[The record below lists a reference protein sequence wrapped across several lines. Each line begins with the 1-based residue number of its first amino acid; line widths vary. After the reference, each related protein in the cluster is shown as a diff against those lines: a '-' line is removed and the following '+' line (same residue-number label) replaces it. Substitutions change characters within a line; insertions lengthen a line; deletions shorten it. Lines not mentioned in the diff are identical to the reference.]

1 MATEKMQ
8 KRPHA
13 IMISLHYQGHIT
25 PFVNLALKLGS
36 KGLSVT
42 FVHNEFVHHKL
53 SQSHKINE
61 FNLFPEAC
69 ESGLDIRYTTIS
81 DGFPVEFDR
90 FRHEEEYMESV
101 LRDFPARVD
110 EFVGK
115 MIESNPSLATFL
127 VADTLYSWPATIA
140 KKYNL
145 VNVSFWTQ
153 PALVFSLNYH
163 FELLR
168 ENGHFPCKDNMEEEI
183 NYIPG
188 IESIN
193 TRDLMPYLKEAE
205 MATVSPKIVINSFEG
220 VKKADFILHNTIYEL
235 EPATL
240 SALNKNQSNY
250 AIGPISFSQ
259 NLGKTNP
266 IKCLNLWSD
275 SDCTQWLD
283 SKPPGSV
290 LYISFGSLVEVSK
303 LVIQEIAHG
312 ILLSEVNFIWIVRG
326 GMTDALP
333 NGFEDKMKDKG
344 LIVPWCNQMEVLS
357 NPCIGGFLTHCGWN
371 SIQESIWC
379 RVPMICYPLS
389 YDQPTNRRLVVDVWK
404 IGIDLSDGVPINR
417 EGIAENIRKL
427 MSASTSEGLRTEARK
442 MRDILWNAIENG
454 GSSDINFD
462 QFIKDLKAK
471 LHAMD

>member
-13 IMISLHYQGHIT
+13 IMISLHFQGHIT
-25 PFVNLALKLGS
+25 PFVNLALKIAS

-53 SQSHKINE
+53 SKSHKIHE

-90 FRHEEEYMESV
+90 FLHREEYMESI

-115 MIESNPSLATFL
+115 MIESNPSSATFL

-140 KKYNL
+140 EKYNL
-145 VNVSFWTQ
+145 VNVSFWTE
-153 PALVFSLNYH
+153 PALVFSLDYH
-163 FELLR
+163 LELLR
-168 ENGHFPCKDNMEEEI
+168 QNGHFPCKEEEI

-205 MATVSPKIVINSFEG
+205 MATISPKIVINSFRE

-240 SALNKNQSNY
+240 SALNKNQPNY

-259 NLGKTNP
+259 NLAKANPATN
-266 IKCLNLWSD
+266 LSLWPE
-275 SDCTQWLD
+275 SDCTKWLS

-290 LYISFGSLVEVSK
+290 LYISFGSLVEVSE

-312 ILLSEVNFIWIVRG
+312 ILLSEVNFIWAVRG
-326 GMTDALP
+326 GMTNALP
-333 NGFEDKMKDKG
+333 HGFEDKMKDKG
-344 LIVPWCNQMEVLS
+344 LIVPWCNQIHVLS
-357 NPCIGGFLTHCGWN
+357 NPRIGGFLTHCGWN

-389 YDQPTNRRLVVDVWK
+389 YDQPTNRKLVVDVWK
-404 IGIDLSDGVPINR
+404 IGINLSDGVPINR
-417 EGIAENIRKL
+417 AGIAENVKKF
-427 MSASTSEGLRTEARK
+427 MSASTSKGLRMEARK
-442 MRDILWNAIENG
+442 MKDILRNAIENG

-462 QFIKDLKAK
+462 HFIKDLKAK
-471 LHAMD
+471 L

>member
-13 IMISLHYQGHIT
+13 IMISLHFQGHIT
-25 PFVNLALKLGS
+25 PFVNLALKLAS

-53 SQSHKINE
+53 SKSHKINE
-61 FNLFPEAC
+61 FNLFLEAC

-90 FRHEEEYMESV
+90 FLHREEYMESI

-140 KKYNL
+140 EKYNL
-145 VNVSFWTQ
+145 VNVSFWTE
-153 PALVFSLNYH
+153 PALVFSLDYH
-163 FELLR
+163 LELLR
-168 ENGHFPCKDNMEEEI
+168 QNGHFPCKEEEI

-205 MATVSPKIVINSFEG
+205 MATVAPKIVINSFRE

-240 SALNKNQSNY
+240 SALNKNQPNY

-259 NLGKTNP
+259 NLAKANPATN
-266 IKCLNLWSD
+266 LSLWPE
-275 SDCTQWLD
+275 SDCTEWLS
-283 SKPPGSV
+283 SKHPGSV
-290 LYISFGSLVEVSK
+290 LYISFGSLVEVSEV
-303 LVIQEIAHG
+303 VIQEIAHG
-312 ILLSEVNFIWIVRG
+312 ILLSEVNFIWAVRG
-326 GMTDALP
+326 GMTNALP
-333 NGFEDKMKDKG
+333 HGFEDKMKDKG
-344 LIVPWCNQMEVLS
+344 LIVPWCNQIQVLS
-357 NPCIGGFLTHCGWN
+357 NPRIGGFLTHCGWN

-389 YDQPTNRRLVVDVWK
+389 YDQPTNRKLVVDVWK
-404 IGIDLSDGVPINR
+404 IGINLSDGVPINR
-417 EGIAENIRKL
+417 AGIAENVRKF
-427 MSASTSEGLRTEARK
+427 MSASTSKGLRMAARK
-442 MRDILWNAIENG
+442 MKDILWNAIKNG

-462 QFIKDLKAK
+462 HFIKDLKAK
-471 LHAMD
+471 L